1 MRLGTTLEKQ
11 SNPGKTS
18 QAKPRAF
25 PTVRIHL
32 SHTVRLFFSTE
43 RANVL
48 HHGVNLILA
57 EGTLE
62 RRHSPLP
69 VGNYLG
75 EFRIGQLL
83 NCRPPKVGTVTAF
96 SNLRASAVCALAHC
110 AFCSKRRCAGC
121 VIVT

>member
-62 RRHSPLP
+62 RRHSPLA

-75 EFRIGQLL
+75 EFRIRQLL
-83 NCRPPKVGTVTAF
+83 NCRRAKVLNVQAF
-96 SNLRASAVCALAHC
+96 SNLRASPLLPVAH
-110 AFCSKRRCAGC
+110 
-121 VIVT
+121 